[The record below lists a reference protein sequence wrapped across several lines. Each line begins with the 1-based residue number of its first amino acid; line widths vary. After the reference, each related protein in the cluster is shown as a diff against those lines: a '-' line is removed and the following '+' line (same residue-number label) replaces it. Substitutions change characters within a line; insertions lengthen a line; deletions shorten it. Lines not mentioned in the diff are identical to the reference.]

1 MATKKKGLLAAAG
14 AAAASG
20 GGGGSTTSDP
30 HVNTEA
36 FNYAYVAMYDDHMP
50 VKFSISSSGVYTSPT
65 QMTDTSNG
73 FRPSAMAMDYVNELL
88 YVYNTGNSKITV
100 HDVSDPASSPAT
112 PSVAYYDTAKTYGG
126 LELVIDDVNGLLF
139 AGSNTNSYGVA
150 ILDASSP
157 TSLSFSGAYSSNY
170 IYDMALDTA
179 NEIVYAISATTL
191 TIYKIDYSTPS
202 SPSLISSLYIHPDV
216 TNPGNAQYDATNEV
230 LYVVSNGT
238 TKFVAYDV
246 SGTGISKLGDFT
258 LGSGGYSV
266 SLDVANEVAYVS
278 DASALRAIDI
288 SNPSSMS
295 SLSTLSTAKSG
306 FSSQIDFV
314 NEILYLSNYTQNKVT
329 SVDISNPSS
338 LTLLNSYAS
347 ASYTDNCRYIK
358 LGYQETPCL
367 YIE

>member
-14 AAAASG
+14 TAAAS

-36 FNYAYVAMYDDHMP
+36 FNYAYVAMYDDNLP
-50 VKFSISSSGVYTSPT
+50 VRFSISSSGVYTYSA
-65 QMTDTSNG
+65 QMTDSSNG
-73 FRPSAMAMDYVNELL
+73 FRPSAMAMDYANELL
-88 YVYNTGNSKITV
+88 YVYQAGNSKISV

-112 PSVAYYDTAKTYGG
+112 PSLAYYDTAKVYTG

-157 TSLSFSGAYSSNY
+157 TSLSFSGAYQSNY

-179 NEIVYAISATTL
+179 NQIVYAISATDYTL
-191 TIYKIDYSTPS
+191 YKIDYSTPS
-202 SPSLISSLYIHPDV
+202 SPSLISSLYIGSDIA
-216 TNPGNAQYDATNEV
+216 TPGNAQYDATNEV

-258 LGSGGYSV
+258 LGSGGFSV
-266 SLDVANEVAYVS
+266 SLDVANAVAYVS

-295 SLSTLSTAKSG
+295 SLSTLSTASNG
-306 FSSQIDFV
+306 FDSQIDFV

-338 LTLLNSYAS
+338 LSLLNSYAN
-347 ASYTDNCRYIK
+347 ASITDNCRYIK
-358 LGYQETPCL
+358 LGYQELPCL